1 MRLFSGLLSCSLACL
16 LGLTLLAPSSSA
28 APAAGGSAADRAD
41 QRVIATRIIG
51 YSVKGRPIKAYR
63 VGDPQAARKV
73 VFIGA
78 MHGDER
84 GPSRILTNLRDGN
97 AIRGA
102 DIWVIPFLN
111 PDGAARNTR
120 KNARGVDLNRNFPV
134 DWRHQTGKYY
144 SGPRPASEPETRAVM
159 RFLRKIDPRFMVS
172 FHQPLYGI
180 DTSYGK
186 SRNLA
191 LRLAEGLQLPRKVFR
206 CNTGCHGTM
215 TQWFNRR
222 RAGAALTVEYG
233 RTVSD
238 HQADVTGPRGLL
250 ASVWATR
257 LRS

>member
-1 MRLFSGLLSCSLACL
+1 MRPVSGLLSLFVSSV
-16 LGLTLLAPSSSA
+16 LGLVLLAPGSPA
-28 APAAGGSAADRAD
+28 GAVPAPGADETTA
-41 QRVIATRIIG
+41 RVIAVRTIG
-51 YSVKGRPIKAYR
+51 HSVKGRPIKAYR
-63 VGDPQAARKV
+63 IGDPQAARKV

-144 SGPRPASEPETRAVM
+144 SGPRPASEPETRSVM
-159 RFLRKIDPRFMVS
+159 RFLRNIDPRFMVS
-172 FHQPLYGI
+172 FHQPLFGI

-186 SRNLA
+186 SRKLA
-191 LRLAEGLQLPRKVFR
+191 LRLAEGLELPRKVFR

-215 TQWFNRR
+215 TQWFNAKLPG
-222 RAGAALTVEYG
+222 AGLTVEYG
-233 RTVSD
+233 WSVSD
-238 HQADVTGPRGLL
+238 RQANVTGPRGLL